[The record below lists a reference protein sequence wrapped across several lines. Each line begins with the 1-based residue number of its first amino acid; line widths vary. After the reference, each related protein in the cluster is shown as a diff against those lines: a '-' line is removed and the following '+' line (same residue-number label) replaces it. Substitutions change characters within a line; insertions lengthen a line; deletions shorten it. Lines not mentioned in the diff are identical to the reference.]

1 MKIHL
6 KTVDLAGLAGFE
18 PTNTEGKA
26 PDVDRFITTQK
37 QFHSFNL
44 FPLSRTRTGDGIEP
58 PVLQFNHLPFSDN
71 ITCIP
76 DILS

>member
-18 PTNTEGKA
+18 PTNTEVKA

-37 QFHSFNL
+37 QFHIFNL
-44 FPLSRTRTGDGIEP
+44 FPLSRTRTGTESNR
-58 PVLQFNHLPFSDN
+58 LYCNSTTYLFSDN
-71 ITCIP
+71 IACAP